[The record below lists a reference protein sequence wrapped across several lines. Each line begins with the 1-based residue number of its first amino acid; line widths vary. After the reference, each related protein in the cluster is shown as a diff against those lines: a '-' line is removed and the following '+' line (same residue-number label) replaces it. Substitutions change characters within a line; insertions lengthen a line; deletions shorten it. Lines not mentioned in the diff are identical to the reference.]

1 MSSSQGRQNGKKTI
15 YSSKTEVKDTTGVYS
30 LGRDKR
36 NELRFNRRKKQNKQL
51 KIAALSAV
59 GFIVAMSMLIAFGKN
74 AVNVYLGDEC
84 VGMIKKTNVT
94 AEDFKNSV
102 NAQLTGEMGSN
113 VQINEEIKFV
123 SVHGKKKQLV
133 TPEYALAQIKKMV
146 TYKIEAA
153 VITVDGAEILAL
165 KTQTEAKEM
174 LDGIIAEYIP
184 EGSNIV
190 EKGFVE
196 KVETI
201 AKFVDSKTI
210 LSKEEAIAKLTAGT
224 SATKDYSV
232 VSNDTLFRIATKN
245 GITIEDVLAAN
256 PSMTV
261 NTVLSVGGKINL
273 KVMVPFLSV
282 KTAENTVFTEKQEKE
297 IEYQQDNTKPVSYKK
312 VIQQG
317 KDGQKEVTTQII
329 RINGFESEQK
339 TVSETTTV
347 EPVSEII
354 VVGTK

>member
-1 MSSSQGRQNGKKTI
+1 
-15 YSSKTEVKDTTGVYS
+15 
-30 LGRDKR
+30 
-36 NELRFNRRKKQNKQL
+36 
-51 KIAALSAV
+51 
-59 GFIVAMSMLIAFGKN
+59 
-74 AVNVYLGDEC
+74 
-84 VGMIKKTNVT
+84 
-94 AEDFKNSV
+94 
-102 NAQLTGEMGSN
+102 MGSN